1 MPDVASGT
9 DGDENRNNA
18 SDDQQENDAANM
30 HHPGFCAIHF
40 HKQINT
46 IAMGIYSTALP

>member
-1 MPDVASGT
+1 MPERPSET

-18 SDDQQENDAANM
+18 SDDQQAKDAANM

-40 HKQINT
+40 HKQHHT